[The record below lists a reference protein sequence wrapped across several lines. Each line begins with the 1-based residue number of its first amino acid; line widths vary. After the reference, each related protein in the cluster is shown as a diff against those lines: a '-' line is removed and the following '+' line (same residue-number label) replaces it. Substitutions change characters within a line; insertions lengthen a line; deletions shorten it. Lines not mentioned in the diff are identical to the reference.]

1 MKRILVIEDEET
13 LRMAITAT
21 LQKHGYHVLEAGNGD
36 EGLEVARAQSPDLVL
51 SDLYMSG
58 LDGFGVL
65 KGLRS
70 QPATSAI
77 PVILMTGVAE
87 SPTARLGM
95 ERGADDYLCKP
106 FEMQALVAAVRA
118 RLERQAAIEAHAKA
132 NEKTLLEIL
141 STTPDLVAIADADT
155 GRLRYLNAS
164 GRRML
169 AIGPDDE
176 LAELGLRDF
185 HADTETDLA
194 QQQKIAWAKRHGNW
208 VGESAFLNREGR
220 RVPVSKQI
228 LAHRSPS
235 GEVIHISIVARDIT
249 ERLAAELALRESE
262 KRYRDLIE
270 SQGDGVVLA
279 DAVQRFT
286 FANPAAEELL
296 GVPAGGLV
304 GRRLQEFL
312 SEKDQATVREQ
323 VKLRK
328 QGKRSSYE
336 LEIIPNGGKRR
347 QILLSGTPRIDP
359 EGRFCGSLAVLRDIT
374 ERQQAAE
381 KVERSEQLLRTI
393 LDVLPQRVFWKDRE
407 GRFLGANHQFL
418 ADCGMDTVA
427 GKTDFDIPLSRDQA
441 ERFRVDDRR
450 VIESGS
456 PQLDIIEQVTDSMGK
471 TMWLSTSKVP
481 MRNEQGEVVGVLG
494 TYLDLTPL
502 KRAEQERQMMEVQ
515 LRQAQKLEAIG
526 QLASGI
532 AHEINT
538 PTQYVGDNTRFFQDS
553 FQNLRK
559 VLESHAELLRAAKS
573 NALTPELIARAE
585 QAAAAGDL
593 DYLFEQIP
601 AAITETL
608 EGIGR
613 ITKIVRAM
621 KEFSHPGGKEKALAN
636 LNKAIESTVTVAR
649 HEWKYVADM
658 HLGLDPDLPG
668 VPCFLGEFNQAV
680 LNLIINAA
688 HAIGDVVKEHPGT
701 KGAITVCTRRDGDHV
716 EVRVSD
722 TGNGIPEAIRPR
734 IFEPFFT
741 TKPVGKGTG
750 QGLSIVYGNV
760 VKKHG
765 GTVRFESEVGKG
777 TTFILRLPLAP
788 CTGEAGTERFESGG
802 GKGTTFFFRLP
813 LKHPAVDV
821 PNVCAGAPVGA
832 PAAALPA

>member
-1 MKRILVIEDEET
+1 MKRILVIEDEEVLRLAIVVT
-13 LRMAITAT
+13 LE
-21 LQKHGYHVLEAGNGD
+21 KHGYHVLEAEDGD
-36 EGLEVARAQSPDLVL
+36 QGIALAHAQLPDLVL
-51 SDLYMSG
+51 SDLSMPG
-58 LDGFGVL
+58 LDGFAVL
-65 KGLRS
+65 KSLRS
-70 QPATSAI
+70 QPTTSAI
-77 PVILMTGVAE
+77 PVILMTGVE
-87 SPTARLGM
+87 DSPSARLGM

-106 FEMQALVAAVRA
+106 FAMQTLVAAVSA

-141 STTPDLVAIADADT
+141 STTPDLVAITDADS

-169 AIGPDDE
+169 AIGPEEDI
-176 LAELGLRDF
+176 AALGLGDF
-185 HADTETDLA
+185 HTDTETDLA
-194 QQQKIAWAKRHGNW
+194 QQEKIAWAKHHDIW
-208 VGESAFLNREGR
+208 MGESAFLNRDGR

-228 LAHRSPS
+228 LAHRAPS
-235 GEVIHISIVARDIT
+235 GEVIHLSIVARDIT

-279 DAVQRFT
+279 DTVQRFT

-296 GVPAGGLV
+296 GVPSGGLV

-312 SEKDQATVREQ
+312 SETDQATVDEQ
-323 VKLRK
+323 VKLRRE
-328 QGKRSSYE
+328 GKRSSYE
-336 LEIIPNGGKRR
+336 LEIIADGGRRR
-347 QILLSGTPRIDP
+347 QMLLSGTPRMDA

-374 ERQQAAE
+374 ERKQAAE

-407 GRFLGANHQFL
+407 GRFLGANRQFL
-418 ADCGMDTVA
+418 ADCGMASVA
-427 GKTDFDIPLSRDQA
+427 GKTDSDIPLSRDQA
-441 ERFRVDDRR
+441 ERFRAADQR
-450 VIESGS
+450 VIASGL
-456 PQLDIIEQVTDSMGK
+456 PELDVIEQVVDAAGK
-471 TMWLSTSKVP
+471 PMWLSTSKVP
-481 MRNEQGEVVGVLG
+481 MRNEHGEVVGVLG

-526 QLASGI
+526 QLAAGI

-553 FQNLRK
+553 FQNIRK
-559 VLESHAELLRAAKS
+559 VLESHAELLHAAKG

-585 QAAAAGDL
+585 QAAAKGDL
-593 DYLFEQIP
+593 EYLFEQIP

-668 VPCFLGEFNQAV
+668 VPCFLGEFNQAI

-688 HAIGDVVKEHPGT
+688 HTIADALREHPGT
-701 KGAITVCTRRDGDHV
+701 KGTITVTTRRDGNHV

-722 TGNGIPEAIRPR
+722 TGTGIPEAIRPR

-788 CTGEAGTERFESGG
+788 CTGDADRERFELGSD
-802 GKGTTFFFRLP
+802 KGTTFFIHLP
-813 LKHPAVDV
+813 LKNLALEA
-821 PNVCAGAPVGA
+821 PNVCAPDDAPN
-832 PAAALPA
+832 L